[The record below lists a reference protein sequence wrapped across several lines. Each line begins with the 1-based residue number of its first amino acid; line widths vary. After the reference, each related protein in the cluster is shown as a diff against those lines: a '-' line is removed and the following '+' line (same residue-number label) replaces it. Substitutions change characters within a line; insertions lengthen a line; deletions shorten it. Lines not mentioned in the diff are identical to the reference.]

1 MKSRIVIT
9 LAIICLLNSCISV
22 PKETV
27 QLSRIIGTDLTV
39 LQNSHTTMV
48 ELFYNEIINNI
59 NAFIEEVYAPFIIN
73 YVLKGELKNYK
84 NNVSPSIFGVINK
97 AASDGAGK
105 AETGE
110 VLVEMSNILKAAN
123 TRIEKKRNELLDPI
137 QKQKDAML
145 RNINTSYENTRRANS
160 SVTNYLQSVLSLKE
174 SQREILSI
182 VGLKGMD
189 EALNNTLLKVSEITK
204 SLLIEGKEIDIES
217 DDAFNKIKKIAAK
230 IKSIT
235 YKK

>member
-110 VLVEMSNILKAAN
+110 VLVEMSNIIKDAN

-189 EALNNTLLKVSEITK
+189 EALNNTLLKVSEVTK

-217 DDAFNKIKKIAAK
+217 DDAFNKKN
-230 IKSIT
+230 SS
-235 YKK
+235 

>member
-9 LAIICLLNSCISV
+9 LAIICLLNSCVSV

-189 EALNNTLLKVSEITK
+189 EALNNTLLKVSEVTK

>member
-9 LAIICLLNSCISV
+9 LAIICLLNSCVSV

-110 VLVEMSNILKAAN
+110 VLVEMSHFLKAAN

-189 EALNNTLLKVSEITK
+189 EALNNTLLKASDVTK

>member
-217 DDAFNKIKKIAAK
+217 DDALDKIKKIAAK

-235 YKK
+235 NK